1 MKKILLGLAISG
13 ISVSVLASTI
23 GISNHPFL
31 MKKHIISTEYN
42 NYLNDGS
49 GMGLTAKYLNKI
61 DDSLSVD
68 AGFGFTDGER
78 ASRLF
83 VGADMKILPDYG
95 RQPKFSIKGMAETEN
110 TDGSRI
116 NSFGFAP
123 TLSKGFAFWGRE
135 AFPFIALPMKVSLNT
150 NDKEYRTTS
159 AVALGMTGRIP
170 LEGVKNL
177 VGNIEANISL
187 RNSYSALVMGVSLPI
202 E

>member
-116 NSFGFAP
+116 NSFGVAP